1 MSCDPASKL
10 CVLILKDVFDESVSK
25 VGENLF
31 NFGVKTLGQICST
44 SGLSV
49 KEVKKSLALLVQHN
63 LVSFSDKRKP
73 GVADYQISKANIINL
88 MYYPFYN
95 NLVCGEQEGKELPP
109 GSASAWGQQ
118 TSALLQAFLTH
129 GQLTASQAILHSF
142 DSLKQEGETV
152 SLDNLLKSLGAL
164 LSCKIIVS
172 CPGTVSTD
180 DIPHFQ
186 EESNVKSLP
195 AFNVPALESAVT
207 QGNLD
212 SIKDSVYWKPNF
224 VVLSQKYRDILIT
237 SAAVR
242 RIDDTAG
249 RIVRSILDISAEI
262 HDPWSPTSG
271 FIGMAKITDRLR
283 KDWNSLVHHNDQY
296 LTILTSDRTRFV
308 DKVGDAG
315 GGQYQINY
323 KHILTELTAATVE
336 QIILERFGS
345 KSMRIFRYIR
355 EKKYVEENQVQQV
368 VMIPSKEAKLLTYQL
383 MENNFI
389 CLQELKKTINATT
402 PSKALYLFYVNFDQ
416 VVRYCLNLCLHT
428 LYNLKQRSSHEMAAS
443 ARLVEKRDKVTSIL
457 ETLRSQGGTEE
468 QLAEVAEMISIPEE
482 EALTVLDN
490 KMNQCTLA
498 ELKTLNTLFIMQSF
512 LRYQRS

>member
-1 MSCDPASKL
+1 M
-10 CVLILKDVFDESVSK
+10 FGESVSI

-63 LVSFSDKRKP
+63 LVTFTDKRKP
-73 GVADYQISKANIINL
+73 GVADYEIFKSNIINL
-88 MYYPFYN
+88 LYYPFYN

-109 GSASAWGQQ
+109 SSASAWGEQ
-118 TSALLQAFLTH
+118 TSALLQAFLIH
-129 GQLTASQAILHSF
+129 GQLTASQAILHAF
-142 DSLKQEGETV
+142 NSLKQDEELV
-152 SLDNLLKSLGAL
+152 SVEDLLKSLKAL
-164 LSCKIIVS
+164 SSCRIIVS
-172 CPGTVSTD
+172 CPSAVLTD
-180 DIPHFQ
+180 DIPQFPD
-186 EESNVKSLP
+186 ESQIKSLP
-195 AFNVPALESAVT
+195 SFNVSTLESAVT
-207 QGNLD
+207 QGNLECL
-212 SIKDSVYWKPNF
+212 KDTVYWKPNF
-224 VVLSQKYRDILIT
+224 GVLSQKYRDSLIN

-242 RIDDTAG
+242 RVDDTAG
-249 RIVRSILDISAEI
+249 RIVRSILDLSSEI

-271 FIGMAKITDRLR
+271 HIGMAKITDRVR
-283 KDWNSLVHHNDQY
+283 KDWNTLVHHNDQY

-402 PSKALYLFYVNFDQ
+402 PSKALYLFYVNFNQ

-443 ARLVEKRDKVTSIL
+443 ARLVEKRDKVGSIM
-457 ETLRSQGGTEE
+457 ETLRAQGGTEE
-468 QLAEVAEMISIPEE
+468 QLAEVAEMISPPEE
-482 EALTVLDN
+482 EALTLLDN
-490 KMNQCTLA
+490 KMNQCILA

-512 LRYQRS
+512 LRYQSS